1 MLSNDSP
8 GQKVPHRPL
17 ARQAS
22 RARSKRIA
30 PRLSK
35 GIAYR
40 ASLKPVQPL
49 VQPAFRQQLAVG
61 ASFPDVTMVQN
72 QDLI

>member
-22 RARSKRIA
+22 RARSERIV
-30 PRLSK
+30 PLLSQ
-35 GIAYR
+35 GVAYG
-40 ASLKPVQPL
+40 ASLKAVQPL
-49 VQPAFRQQLAVG
+49 VQPAFRQQFAVG